1 MIHRLTAGDERRLQ
15 ELCRRFKERV
25 PSNEE
30 AASLLG
36 RNDIYVWVAD
46 VEGDLAGFAYAYV
59 LSRIDGDISVFLYE
73 LEVDARFR
81 CQGLGLAL
89 VDHARALAENVGAL
103 KMWVDTSYENE
114 AAKRTYAAAGGQ
126 PAHEPTLVYGWR
138 FR

>member
-1 MIHRLTAGDERRLQ
+1 SRARRKSSLVAPLAFSASAPHRAVSCDARAKYGENEASWMIHRLTAVDQRRLQ

-73 LEVDARFR
+73 LEGDARFR

-89 VDHARALAENVGAL
+89 VDQA
-103 KMWVDTSYENE
+103 
-114 AAKRTYAAAGGQ
+114 
-126 PAHEPTLVYGWR
+126 
-138 FR
+138 